1 VKLLNLPYD
10 TENIAACATRE
21 LMARALEVKLANR
34 QDSFSLCSIIN
45 AKSGACSEDC
55 RFCTQ
60 SAHFSTETPVY
71 PLLAVD
77 ELVAAARQGKNN
89 GASRFSL
96 VTSGRGASDR
106 EVAALAERIAAIR
119 NQVEIKVCGSFGIL
133 TADQLAIL
141 QGAGMDRYHHNLESS
156 REFFPAICTTH
167 SFEER
172 VATVRAAQSLGLS
185 VCSGGIIGLGED
197 EGDRVSLAATLA
209 ELGVDSV
216 PLNILIPLPGT
227 PLADVK
233 PLAVEEIL
241 RAIAL
246 FRLLLPKVPVRL
258 AAGRESALGDFLSAA
273 FLAGADAMM
282 IGGYLTQRGRTAE
295 QDLQFVARMQALWTR

>member
-1 VKLLNLPYD
+1 MLKAPYT
-10 TENIAACATRE
+10 TEKIAAAATKE
-21 LMARALEVKLANR
+21 LMDTALELKLANR

-77 ELVAAARQGKNN
+77 EIVEAARQAKEN

-96 VTSGRGASDR
+96 VTSGRGASQR
-106 EVAALAERIAAIR
+106 EVETLAERISAIR
-119 NQVEIKVCGSFGIL
+119 QEVDIKVCGSFGIL
-133 TADQLAIL
+133 AAAELAIL
-141 QGAGMDRYHHNLESS
+141 QEAGMDRYHHNLESS
-156 REFFPAICTTH
+156 QEFFPTVCTTH
-167 SFEER
+167 SFADR
-172 VATVRAAQSLGLS
+172 IATIKAAQSIGLS

-197 EGDRVSLAATLA
+197 EGDRISMATTLA

-227 PLADVK
+227 PLADLN
-233 PLAVEEIL
+233 PMPVEDIL

-246 FRLLLPKVPVRL
+246 FRLILPTVPVRL

-282 IGGYLTQRGRTAE
+282 IGGYLTQRGRTPE
-295 QDLQFVARMQALWTR
+295 QDRQFVNRMQALWNR

>member
-1 VKLLNLPYD
+1 M
-10 TENIAACATRE
+10 AT
-21 LMARALEVKLANR
+21 ALEVKLANR

-45 AKSGACSEDC
+45 AKSGSCSEDC

-60 SAHFSTETPVY
+60 SAHFSTETPIY
-71 PLLAVD
+71 PLLASD
-77 ELVAAARQGKNN
+77 EIVAAACQAKEN
-89 GASRFSL
+89 GARRFSL
-96 VTSGRGASDR
+96 VTSGRGASAR
-106 EVAALAERIAAIR
+106 EVEELAIRIAAIR
-119 NQVEIKVCGSFGIL
+119 RQVDIKVCGSFGIL
-133 TADQLAIL
+133 AAAELAIL
-141 QGAGMDRYHHNLESS
+141 QEAGMDRYHHNLESS
-156 REFFPAICTTH
+156 QEFFPTICTTH
-167 SFEER
+167 NFAER
-172 VATVRAAQSLGLS
+172 VATIRAAQSVGLS

-197 EGDRVSLAATLA
+197 EGDRVSLATTLA

-216 PLNILIPLPGT
+216 PLNILMPLPGT
-227 PLADVK
+227 PLADLK

-246 FRLLLPKVPVRL
+246 FRLLLPTVPVRL

-282 IGGYLTQRGRTAE
+282 IGGYLTQRGRTPE